1 MNRWLARGGQ
11 AYAAGVRTHKV
22 RVAVAAMVA
31 YDAAPHPQHGEKP
44 ALMVQT
50 LAKRLLA
57 RIKSDAGAGA
67 EGAESLLE
75 RLQPLGDVRQAN
87 AELLSKVAAL
97 EAELKALK
105 APAPRVVQEVA
116 AQMTVIQA
124 RAGENKG
131 AYSTT
136 IRSGVENAGGSDDTH
151 TLYIVELYQAGEPLA
166 QVCRR
171 FSEFVALRK
180 QLLQLRQ
187 GSTVEL
193 MHFPSKATGFK
204 KKTSAKVVEERQ
216 ADLSRWLSA
225 VVGVSMSV
233 PEMGRVVLQW
243 FSMSAKDKALAPP
256 APRESALE
264 RIEVRGYA

>member
-105 APAPRVVQEVA
+105 ARRGWNNSAAHTIAPYNCCAHFVPAGPGA
-116 AQMTVIQA
+116 ARGAGGRSTDDGDPCPGGGEQALHQRRLLHHHPVGRGERRQQRRYAHALYRGALSGWRAA
-124 RAGENKG
+124 RAGQPTGRTGHIREGHPNNMIG
-131 AYSTT
+131 HIYGHIGT
-136 IRSGVENAGGSDDTH
+136 IRSSLGT
-151 TLYIVELYQAGEPLA
+151 A

-180 QLLQLRQ
+180 QLLQ
-187 GSTVEL
+187 
-193 MHFPSKATGFK
+193 
-204 KKTSAKVVEERQ
+204 
-216 ADLSRWLSA
+216 
-225 VVGVSMSV
+225 
-233 PEMGRVVLQW
+233 VLT
-243 FSMSAKDKALAPP
+243 
-256 APRESALE
+256 
-264 RIEVRGYA
+264 

>member
-105 APAPRVVQEVA
+105 ARRGWNNSAAHTIAPYNCCAHFVPAGWVPVSPASLIPPSKMPPPPLDATAVA
-116 AQMTVIQA
+116 ERWADEPAGDDDVPPPTAHA
-124 RAGENKG
+124 RALDEG
-131 AYSTT
+131 
-136 IRSGVENAGGSDDTH
+136 
-151 TLYIVELYQAGEPLA
+151 
-166 QVCRR
+166 RR
-171 FSEFVALRK
+171 
-180 QLLQLRQ
+180 
-187 GSTVEL
+187 
-193 MHFPSKATGFK
+193 
-204 KKTSAKVVEERQ
+204 
-216 ADLSRWLSA
+216 
-225 VVGVSMSV
+225 
-233 PEMGRVVLQW
+233 
-243 FSMSAKDKALAPP
+243 
-256 APRESALE
+256 
-264 RIEVRGYA
+264 